1 MVQPG
6 ANQNVCSPS
15 QKGGYIL
22 PAAIKTLPD
31 KSTGK
36 VYSSF
41 CEGLQRFCFTAGCTK
56 IFSICSTALSHT
68 QQHGPETGQA
78 APHGPDAWERPVL
91 VLGANYSTRLALTTV
106 RARGCRARI
115 AVRIVRPDTASETP
129 RSGRCRAVL
138 YSYQPAMLHVWTV
151 PVNPLGRSS
160 VSRWSG
166 LVWSLDYR
174 LIRGCHLTDATES
187 ALLHTVKNSWK

>member
-1 MVQPG
+1 MFAAPLKKKERPYLQQLKRYLINLQV
-6 ANQNVCSPS
+6 
-15 QKGGYIL
+15 GYIL
-22 PAAIKTLPD
+22 LFVRGYKH
-31 KSTGK
+31 S
-36 VYSSF
+36 
-41 CEGLQRFCFTAGCTK
+41 GLQLAAPNFFL
-56 IFSICSTALSHT
+56 ICSTALSHT

-91 VLGANYSTRLALTTV
+91 VLGANHSTRLALTTV

-115 AVRIVRPDTASETP
+115 AVRTVRPDTASETP
-129 RSGRCRAVL
+129 RSGRCSAVL
-138 YSYQPAMLHVWTV
+138 YSYQRTAMLHVWTV